1 MNYSLE
7 DITKIVN
14 QKLRDYEIS
23 RSISKEIIDEWISD
37 QTQDIDKIIYEY
49 SNMKTMQQIKAENSH
64 KVFLGGT
71 CNESKWRDELI
82 GKMKLNTPNIQ
93 YFNPVVED
101 WTPECQAIE
110 IDEKANKCDIHLYV
124 ITNKMKGVFS
134 IAEAIESVFNKDK
147 KTIFC
152 VLDNYADDGEF
163 PDFQL
168 KSLKAVGDMVV
179 RNGGTYVTTLDE
191 VINALKNI

>member
-1 MNYSLE
+1 
-7 DITKIVN
+7 
-14 QKLRDYEIS
+14 
-23 RSISKEIIDEWISD
+23 
-37 QTQDIDKIIYEY
+37 
-49 SNMKTMQQIKAENSH
+49 MQQIKAENSH

-71 CNESKWRDELI
+71 CNESKWRDEI
-82 GKMKLNTPNIQ
+82 IDKMKINTPNIR

-152 VLDNYADDGEF
+152 VLDNYEDDGEF

-191 VINALKNI
+191 VINSLKDI